1 MLDGLDLLESDEFR
15 ERIRRWLALHC
26 PNSIRR
32 PVDRLQGAEA
42 RMWHRVR
49 YEHGLI
55 APSWPK
61 EYGGLGLSVDQ
72 QIVLFEEFEKH
83 GIARIFDSGPALLGP
98 TLIEWGNAAQREYY
112 LPRILSG
119 DDMWC
124 QGYSEPGAGSDLA
137 ALRTRAERDG
147 DHYIVNGQ
155 KIWTSAANHAT
166 HCFMLVRTS
175 SEGPKQKGISFLLV
189 DLNSPGVRVRP
200 ILNLAGQEELCEV
213 FLDDVRVPAE
223 NLVGKEGQGWT
234 IAKSLL
240 GFERLAIGHPA
251 PPRLAIGMLRAA
263 ARELGVDADPVYRS
277 DLAKLLLGL
286 HELTCLFRASVDAM
300 RAGEV
305 IENDLSVLKITASE
319 LFQAAAERLL
329 ALASDHGAAGQLD
342 AGNEILDLRQLYMT
356 SRPNTI
362 FGGSSEI
369 QRNILAKRWLGLA

>member
-1 MLDGLDLLESDEFR
+1 
-15 ERIRRWLALHC
+15 
-26 PNSIRR
+26 
-32 PVDRLQGAEA
+32 
-42 RMWHRVR
+42 
-49 YEHGLI
+49 
-55 APSWPK
+55 
-61 EYGGLGLSVDQ
+61 
-72 QIVLFEEFEKH
+72 
-83 GIARIFDSGPALLGP
+83 
-98 TLIEWGNAAQREYY
+98 
-112 LPRILSG
+112 
-119 DDMWC
+119 MWC

-137 ALRTRAERDG
+137 SLTTRADRDG

-155 KIWTSAANHAT
+155 KIWTSAAHHAT

-175 SEGPKQKGISFLLV
+175 SEGAKQKGISFLLV

-200 ILNLAGQEELCEV
+200 IMNLAGEEELCEV

-223 NLVGKEGQGWT
+223 NLVGEEGQGWT

-251 PPRLAIGMLRAA
+251 PPRLAIGMLRTAA
-263 ARELGVDADPVYRS
+263 KALGVDADPVYRS
-277 DLAKLLLGL
+277 DLAKLQLGL
-286 HELTCLFRASVDAM
+286 HELTCLFRVAVDAV
-300 RAGEV
+300 RTGQP
-305 IENDLSVLKITASE
+305 IENDLSVLKITNSE

-342 AGNEILDLRQLYMT
+342 TGTQVLDLRQLYMT